1 MPKMTLKE
9 TRKMEFNRMTERSA
23 RLITMAKTL
32 RNEIKI
38 MKFQIHNM
46 SLLAKQAE
54 DYASNWDL
62 LSGESEPTFKWTIYN
77 NY

>member
-1 MPKMTLKE
+1 
-9 TRKMEFNRMTERSA
+9 MEFNRMTERSTK
-23 RLITMAKTL
+23 LITMAKAL
-32 RNEIKI
+32 RDEIKI

-62 LSGESEPTFKWTIYN
+62 LREESEPNFEWTIN
-77 NY
+77 ATK